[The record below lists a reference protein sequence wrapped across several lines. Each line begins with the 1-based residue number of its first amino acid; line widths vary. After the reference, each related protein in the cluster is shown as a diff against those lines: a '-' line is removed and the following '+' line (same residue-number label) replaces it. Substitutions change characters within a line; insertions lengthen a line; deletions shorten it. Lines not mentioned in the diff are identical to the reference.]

1 MDFRKIN
8 NLSVECV
15 IFGLDTDNLS
25 VLLKKRTLNL
35 FDDNYPVIDDWILPG
50 QNVFKSNNL
59 AQSADNILKTITS
72 EQFGNKKQFRTY
84 GSHKRVQTDKD
95 LLWTRSKGGET
106 RNLTVIYYLT
116 LPLENIILEKNSDF
130 KWFAINTL
138 PEIGFDHQNIIN
150 DAYDDLKTKIMT
162 EPIMFDLV
170 PTKFTLNELQSAFE
184 ILLNIELDNRN
195 FRKKAISKPY
205 IVPLE
210 DKRKVG
216 ISKKPSKLYM
226 FSKDVFDKLTEKD
239 NIISTILVLVIKM
252 MVV

>member
-72 EQFGNKKQFRTY
+72 KQFGNKKQFRTY

-95 LLWTRSKGGET
+95 LLWIRSKGGET

-116 LPLENIILEKNSDF
+116 LPLENIIIEKNSDF

-239 NIISTILVLVIKM
+239 NIISSILVLVIKM

>member
-72 EQFGNKKQFRTY
+72 KQFGNKKQFRTY

-95 LLWTRSKGGET
+95 LLWIRSKGGET

-116 LPLENIILEKNSDF
+116 LPLENIIIEKNSDF

-239 NIISTILVLVIKM
+239 NIISSILVLVIKM
-252 MVV
+252 MVF